1 MAVAV
6 VMAVAGAMAMAGG
19 GCATV
24 PRRGPSAPF
33 QAIGNV
39 PDATVWIDDHMMGT
53 VAELARAPRRIAAG
67 FHRVEIRSPG
77 FESHF
82 QELDVQPDAPQVVH
96 FDLHDVLQ

>member
-1 MAVAV
+1 
-6 VMAVAGAMAMAGG
+6 
-19 GCATV
+19 
-24 PRRGPSAPF
+24 
-33 QAIGNV
+33 
-39 PDATVWIDDHMMGT
+39 MMGT
-53 VAELARAPRRIAAG
+53 VAELARAPRRIATG